1 MTEPERPRHKGSILQ
16 VGDLLADV
24 AVRYDPATPDGFRQ
38 YVLGHRKTMNPGR
51 SGTGSAWSANDP
63 VCRVVWNAW
72 TGEIEGV
79 AVWSPQT
86 WSWDVVRPTGEFA
99 GEVRAACASTIG
111 EEIVNAIWSGAG
123 IKPPAGR
130 DELLNLVEALLDPQI
145 LILKLVQA
153 TAQVAAIHAGFPL
166 PVAHLVG
173 NLAQQICKGF
183 LGQDPKADRVQAACC
198 VDFAFSAQTG
208 SWIGSSGLREL
219 ATDQTTS
226 AIDKLLGP
234 DGRNHPPRPAPA
246 AYEAP
251 VTKLPRIPPTAESP
265 RARPADWGQP
275 EHRPRPTSGPGGAPG
290 I

>member
-1 MTEPERPRHKGSILQ
+1 
-16 VGDLLADV
+16 
-24 AVRYDPATPDGFRQ
+24 
-38 YVLGHRKTMNPGR
+38 MNPGR

-79 AVWSPQT
+79 AVWNPQT
-86 WSWDVVRPTGEFA
+86 WSWDTVRPTGEFA
-99 GEVRAACASTIG
+99 GEVRAACASLIG
-111 EEIVNAIWSGAG
+111 EEIINAIWSGAG

-153 TAQVAAIHAGFPL
+153 TAQVAAIHAGFPP

-183 LGQDPKADRVQAACC
+183 LGQDPKADRVQAARC

-208 SWIGSSGLREL
+208 SWIGSSGLREF
-219 ATDQTTS
+219 ATDQMTS

-234 DGRNHPPRPAPA
+234 DGRTHPPRPT

-251 VTKLPRIPPTAESP
+251 ITRLPRIPPTAESP
-265 RARPADWGQP
+265 PARPADWGQP
-275 EHRPRPTSGPGGAPG
+275 KHRPRPTSGPGGAPG